1 VPLCRSIANYE
12 VDSPDRPCNTKFY
25 MSDGCGVWQISDGLE
40 RLLPKFDS
48 LLLQGKGLPRLNN
61 WELKLVLDG
70 CNLCTWEI

>member
-1 VPLCRSIANYE
+1 
-12 VDSPDRPCNTKFY
+12 